1 MLYYKMAKTCVLV
14 QVLWKA
20 FVKMILD
27 VHGLY
32 GVDACEGKKWRE
44 LEILRR
50 TIRLTYRSDYC
61 EEEKK

>member
-32 GVDACEGKKWRE
+32 GVDACEGKNGGSWKF
-44 LEILRR
+44 
-50 TIRLTYRSDYC
+50 
-61 EEEKK
+61 

>member
-32 GVDACEGKKWRE
+32 GVDACEGKME
-44 LEILRR
+44 GVGNF
-50 TIRLTYRSDYC
+50 
-61 EEEKK
+61 EENDKTHIQV